1 MKTFENSAYNW
12 FLEPKSGP
20 KGSPE
25 DKTLLIDT
33 APQNNQTLIKNHEIF
48 NVNFEKLVLGSK
60 RKNFRQN
67 KGSYLE
73 SIVEA
78 NTKRKIMV

>member
-1 MKTFENSAYNW
+1 MFVFFAFRQEFILRATEAKF
-12 FLEPKSGP
+12 
-20 KGSPE
+20 
-25 DKTLLIDT
+25 D
-33 APQNNQTLIKNHEIF
+33 
-48 NVNFEKLVLGSK
+48 
-60 RKNFRQN
+60 FRQN